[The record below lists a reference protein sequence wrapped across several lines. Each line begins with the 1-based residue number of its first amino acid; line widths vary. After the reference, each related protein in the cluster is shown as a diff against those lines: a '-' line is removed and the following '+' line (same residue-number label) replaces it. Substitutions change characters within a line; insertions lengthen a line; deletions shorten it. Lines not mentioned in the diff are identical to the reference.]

1 MPPRTPRETA
11 IEEPGEAT
19 VEGLNPSTVYV
30 IAAAGA
36 NGTIL
41 SAVDT
46 IEMTTLTP
54 TPEIALAA
62 GETGENSLTFSVTL
76 DHAERAAYVCL
87 EKTDELALPTAEE
100 ILAEGTAIEESGE
113 TGGDGPDTAG
123 TCVTATPTGETTP
136 MRPAV
141 AENGSGSGNTA
152 PKRPFIVRM
161 RWTTGESNGL
171 RAPLPDEQR
180 TVLRSVSPC
189 RKMRRHD
196 ECSQGR
202 RPSEVPSG
210 PTARSRTASEK
221 RRHGIPASDGTDRG
235 QPMDP
240 PMQTDGSQVRAP
252 MSEKCGGTTS
262 VHKGQP

>member
-1 MPPRTPRETA
+1 MPPRTPWETA

-46 IEMTTLTP
+46 IEMTTQTP

-62 GETGENSLTFSVTL
+62 GETGENSLAFSVTL

-113 TGGDGPDTAG
+113 TGGDGPDAAG
-123 TCVTATPTGETTP
+123 TCVTATPTSDGRAP
-136 MRPAV
+136 PCGPR
-141 AENGSGSGNTA
+141 SRKTA
-152 PKRPFIVRM
+152 P
-161 RWTTGESNGL
+161 
-171 RAPLPDEQR
+171 APETPPR
-180 TVLRSVSPC
+180 N
-189 RKMRRHD
+189 
-196 ECSQGR
+196 
-202 RPSEVPSG
+202 
-210 PTARSRTASEK
+210 ARSS
-221 RRHGIPASDGTDRG
+221 
-235 QPMDP
+235 
-240 PMQTDGSQVRAP
+240 
-252 MSEKCGGTTS
+252 
-262 VHKGQP
+262 